1 MRRASAYRVYLTK
14 NSEYHVRGLVC
25 FGVRDRRSG
34 AWVDAHW
41 ALAQKLASAF
51 PDATGHMRTVDLPVV
66 GESLS
71 FVVEGET
78 RQTSAI
84 LGVEERAHLEL
95 SIGRTSSQDLRR
107 PRVSPARETH

>member
-1 MRRASAYRVYLTK
+1 MRRASAYRVYLTR
-14 NSEYHVRGLVC
+14 NSEYHVRGLIC

-66 GESLS
+66 GESLC
-71 FVVEGET
+71 FMVEGET

-95 SIGRTSSQDLRR
+95 SIGRTPSQDLRR
-107 PRVSPARETH
+107 PRTSAARETR

>member
-25 FGVRDRRSG
+25 F
-34 AWVDAHW
+34 AAHW

-66 GESLS
+66 GESLC
-71 FVVEGET
+71 FIVDGEQ
-78 RQTSAI
+78 RSTSAI

-95 SIGRTSSQDLRR
+95 DMSLGRTPSQDLRR
-107 PRVSPARETH
+107 PRTSAARETR